1 MHASLRSCIF
11 VVAGNYVWNKLVFP
25 IEIEQW
31 FEISG
36 KEDGIVNFCLK
47 FIIAN
52 PSLGQGVIGQKRR
65 RLN

>member
-1 MHASLRSCIF
+1 MCGISWF
-11 VVAGNYVWNKLVFP
+11 FP

-31 FEISG
+31 FKISG
-36 KEDGIVNFCLK
+36 KEERIVHFCLK

-52 PSLGQGVIGQKRR
+52 PSLGQGVIGQKQT

>member
-1 MHASLRSCIF
+1 MCGISWF
-11 VVAGNYVWNKLVFP
+11 FP

-31 FEISG
+31 FKISG
-36 KEDGIVNFCLK
+36 KGERIVNFCLK